1 MDTKE
6 ESWGWDELG
15 DWDPHIYILLTL
27 CMKKITIENLKKRE
41 RDTGGIRIKKQT
53 KKNPGGK
60 KAGVGVVCVVLP
72 WLSSG

>member
-41 RDTGGIRIKKQT
+41 IQEGSGLKNKQ

>member
-53 KKNPGGK
+53 KKKPRGK
-60 KAGVGVVCVVLP
+60 KGGGGGGVCGTSLAV
-72 WLSSG
+72 